1 MTKGLATATA
11 IALTAEAVERAQR
24 AAVSAVD
31 AAAAK
36 INTLAA
42 HAPPTRAKKPSW
54 GALRAGKLP
63 PPKAEGES
71 AGWSSSAISRHSNS
85 PGRAKG
91 QHTAAT
97 RAVPQAKS
105 KRRLA
110 FTMAAHVHI
119 GGTEQ

>member
-11 IALTAEAVERAQR
+11 IALTAATVERAQR
-24 AAVSAVD
+24 AAVSAED

-36 INTLAA
+36 MSTRAA
-42 HAPPTRAKKPSW
+42 HAPPTRARKPSC

-71 AGWSSSAISRHSNS
+71 AGWSSNAISRHKNS
-85 PGRAKG
+85 PGKAKG

-97 RAVPQAKS
+97 RRVPQMRS

-110 FTMAAHVHI
+110 FTVAAHVHI

>member
-1 MTKGLATATA
+1 MTKGLATAIP

-24 AAVSAVD
+24 AAVSAED

-36 INTLAA
+36 MSTRAA
-42 HAPPTRAKKPSW
+42 HAPPTTAKKPSC

-71 AGWSSSAISRHSNS
+71 AGWSSSAISRHRNS

-97 RAVPQAKS
+97 RMKPQARS
-105 KRRLA
+105 TRRLA
-110 FTMAAHVHI
+110 FTVAAHVHI
-119 GGTEQ
+119 GSTEQ

>member
-11 IALTAEAVERAQR
+11 IALTAEAVDRAQC
-24 AAVSAVD
+24 AAVSAED
-31 AAAAK
+31 AAAVK

-71 AGWSSSAISRHSNS
+71 AGWSSSAISRHRNS
-85 PGRAKG
+85 PGRTKG
-91 QHTAAT
+91 QHTAHTSITPHA
-97 RAVPQAKS
+97 RS

-110 FTMAAHVHI
+110 FTMTAHVHI